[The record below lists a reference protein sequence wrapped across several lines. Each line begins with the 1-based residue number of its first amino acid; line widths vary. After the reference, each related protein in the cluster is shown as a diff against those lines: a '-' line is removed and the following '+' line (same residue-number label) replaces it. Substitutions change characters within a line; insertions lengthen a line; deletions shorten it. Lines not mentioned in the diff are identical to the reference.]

1 VIVVV
6 VVVFRESLC
15 RAWRRSAPLLA
26 ARVLRGPADCALQ
39 NARTS
44 KEMSIVIKNSTVCSD
59 SAPTTLISTNSI
71 CSINETSIQET
82 LNALNDVVRS
92 GEVRYLGASNL
103 RALQLMKAIGFR
115 RAKGGATF
123 VSIQNYLL
131 NRDE

>member
-1 VIVVV
+1 MMIVVV
-6 VVVFRESLC
+6 VVVFRKSPC

-39 NARTS
+39 NPRTS

-59 SAPTTLISTNSI
+59 SADHIDLYRFHLFDH
-71 CSINETSIQET
+71 ETSIQET

-92 GEVRYLGASNL
+92 GEVRYLGESNL

>member
-1 VIVVV
+1 LQ
-6 VVVFRESLC
+6 RL
-15 RAWRRSAPLLA
+15 
-26 ARVLRGPADCALQ
+26 GADHIDLHQ
-39 NARTS
+39 FH
-44 KEMSIVIKNSTVCSD
+44 
-59 SAPTTLISTNSI
+59 LIDH
-71 CSINETSIQET
+71 ETSIQET

-92 GEVRYLGASNL
+92 GEVRYLGESNL